1 MTFVWLCLM
10 DLEEDFGRDN
20 RFTISGIPNYEFV
33 DFPTEKVTSPI
44 FEEDDE
50 HIVIRVS
57 KSHIEKDVTA
67 WFSWGIKKK
76 DNEKNKQK

>member
-1 MTFVWLCLM
+1 MN
-10 DLEEDFGRDN
+10 LEEGFGRDN
-20 RFTISGIPNYEFV
+20 RFTISGTANYEFV

-57 KSHIEKDVTA
+57 KSHIE
-67 WFSWGIKKK
+67 
-76 DNEKNKQK
+76 